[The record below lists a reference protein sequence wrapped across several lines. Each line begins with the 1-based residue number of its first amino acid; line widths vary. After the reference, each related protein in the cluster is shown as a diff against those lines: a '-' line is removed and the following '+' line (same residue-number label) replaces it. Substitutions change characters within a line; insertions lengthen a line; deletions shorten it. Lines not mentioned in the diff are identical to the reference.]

1 MIISGFRLC
10 VDVDSTVVGVMA
22 WSGGTRLAGQCL
34 DSWQLD
40 TAVVLGKAVASA
52 AVPPL
57 RCHQPHCVSL
67 VSAGR
72 GCWSCDGRD
81 NCSGNTWQLE
91 EISSGVMRR

>member
-10 VDVDSTVVGVMA
+10 ADVDSTVVGVMA
-22 WSGGTRLAGQCL
+22 WSGGTRLAEAVSGL
-34 DSWQLD
+34 G

-57 RCHQPHCVSL
+57 CCHQPHCVSL

-72 GCWSCDGRD
+72 GCWSCDGRG
-81 NCSGNTWQLE
+81 NCRGNTQQLE
-91 EISSGVMRR
+91 KISSVVMRR